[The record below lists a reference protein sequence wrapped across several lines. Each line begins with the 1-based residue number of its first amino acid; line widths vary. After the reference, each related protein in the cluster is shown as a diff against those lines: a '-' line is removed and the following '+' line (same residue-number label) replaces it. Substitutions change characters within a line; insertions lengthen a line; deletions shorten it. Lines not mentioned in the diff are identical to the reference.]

1 MATEAYTQAE
11 IDTVVDHALIAW
23 LWSETDEDGTPLDAT
38 HSIHEVCVGARDA
51 WTREVARFLEANH
64 ADLQDAG
71 LGLEQIGHDFT
82 LTRNGHGVGF
92 WDRNLG
98 EVGERLTAS
107 CADYSEVRGFVNR
120 YRLIERE

>member
-1 MATEAYTQAE
+1 MTISTYTQAE
-11 IDTVVDHALIAW
+11 IDTVVNHALIAW
-23 LWSETDEDGTPLDAT
+23 LWSETDEDGTPLDST
-38 HSIHEVCVGARDA
+38 HSIHEVCVSTRDA
-51 WTREVARFLEANH
+51 WTREVARFLETNY

-71 LGLEQIGHDFT
+71 LGLEQIGHDFA

-98 EVGERLTAS
+98 EVGERLTTS
-107 CADYSEVRGFVNR
+107 CADYSEVHGFVNR